1 MTRRQALASLTPAL
15 IAVLRQARGSESAGL
30 PLLGPADPGDLTER
44 FRRCAHGEALDV
56 AAKAIRGGADLQTVL
71 GAVYLAGVLDIRPRH
86 VGGKLHAVLMVESV
100 FQLAEA
106 SDSRSGWLLA
116 LWNLDDFKR
125 SQQLDRDEG
134 EWVLPPR
141 PGASFATEGE
151 ARREFLAAM
160 DAWDDQRADRALV
173 GLLAHHDLES
183 IFEILWPLAARS
195 YVDIGHK
202 MIFAAQTHRV
212 LRRIGGPAVEPALR
226 SLVYG
231 LLHRPSGS
239 QTEAFE
245 HGRELAASLP
255 AAWLG
260 GKEAAPRSRDVLQ
273 ELRGCGSREA
283 QKRIVA
289 AFKEGMGPST
299 VWDGLRLLASEL
311 FFRRLKSRPA
321 NDRAALLP
329 VHPVTVVNAFG
340 HAWRT
345 TRDETTRRLMILQA
359 CGWLPDLRDD
369 LAGIVG
375 LNGPGHTIDAVDTAG
390 GGGDEPSR
398 PQDEPP
404 RDPTPISLRA
414 WLRDSQHMSAYRTR
428 TIAHMA
434 RKAVEHHQHKYAAA
448 LFEESR
454 LAHPEW
460 SPHLLACAA
469 AYLPDQTDPETEL
482 YRRSLHA
489 LGDAGIGAS

>member
-15 IAVLRQARGSESAGL
+15 IAVLRQARGSEGAGQ
-30 PLLGPADPGDLTER
+30 PLHAPRGPGDPGDLTER
-44 FRRCAHGEALDV
+44 FRQCDHGDALDV

-86 VGGKLHAVLMVESV
+86 VGGKLHAVQMVESA

-106 SDSRSGWLLA
+106 SDSQSGWLLA

-125 SQQLDRDEG
+125 SQDLDRAEG

-141 PGASFATEGE
+141 PDASFATEGE

-231 LLHRPSGS
+231 LLYRPSGS
-239 QTEAFE
+239 QTEVFE

-255 AAWLG
+255 AAWLS
-260 GKEAAPRSRDVLQ
+260 GKEAVHRSRDILQ
-273 ELRGCGSREA
+273 ELRRCGSREA
-283 QKRIVA
+283 QRRIVS
-289 AFKEGMGPST
+289 AFKDGMGPCT

-311 FFRRLKSRPA
+311 FLRRLKSRPA

-345 TRDETTRRLMILQA
+345 TRDDTTRRLVILQA
-359 CGWLPDLRDD
+359 GGWLPALRDD

-375 LNGPGHTIDAVDTAG
+375 LNNQAHAIDALG
-390 GGGDEPSR
+390 GGADELSR

-404 RDPTPISLRA
+404 RNPTPISLRA
-414 WLRDSQHMSAYRTR
+414 WLRDPKHMSAYRTLS
-428 TIAHMA
+428 IAHLA
-434 RKAVEHHQHKYAAA
+434 RKAAEHHQHKYAAA

-454 LAHPEW
+454 LAQPEW
-460 SPHLLACAA
+460 SPRLLACAA
-469 AYLPDQTDPETEL
+469 AYLPDETDPETEL

-489 LGDAGIGAS
+489 LRDAGTGTS